1 VIAAGGDGTI
11 EKIASRLINR
21 NIPLSVLPL
30 GTANNV
36 ARNLGFAGSA
46 QEIIAGL
53 REGKERAFDV
63 GLARGPWGKRF
74 FFEGAGGG
82 LLADYV
88 RAAKGKHKKAKQ
100 LSKKKEMTRHISRMR
115 RMLHDY
121 PARKWKIEIDG
132 EDISDRYILWEALK
146 TRSVGPALS
155 LAGRAS
161 TKDGRL
167 DLVCVGERDR
177 SALMK
182 YLEARLAGQRT
193 KLSLPIRRFRKLKV
207 SSKTSTIH
215 IDDRFWPRKRQQS
228 KHRNEIEITV
238 KQSALIVRQ
247 PALNL
252 NG

>member
-1 VIAAGGDGTI
+1 MRITLIHNPKAGHGKHKTKQLMDALAKSGYHATYRSTKKTAYKKTFEQPTDWVIAAGGDGTI

-53 REGKERAFDV
+53 RQGKERAFDV

-100 LSKKKEMTRHISRMR
+100 LSKKQEITRHISRMR
-115 RMLHDY
+115 RMLHHY
-121 PARKWKIEIDG
+121 PARKWKIKIDG
-132 EDISDRYILWEALK
+132 EDISDRTYC
-146 TRSVGPALS
+146 G
-155 LAGRAS
+155 
-161 TKDGRL
+161 
-167 DLVCVGERDR
+167 
-177 SALMK
+177 
-182 YLEARLAGQRT
+182 
-193 KLSLPIRRFRKLKV
+193 
-207 SSKTSTIH
+207 
-215 IDDRFWPRKRQQS
+215 KR
-228 KHRNEIEITV
+228 
-238 KQSALIVRQ
+238 
-247 PALNL
+247 
-252 NG
+252 